1 LQFEI
6 VAHRLSAEYHVDAEY
21 DTVDIVTA
29 RWLSFPDTATR
40 DQFQQRETAAVA
52 SDIDGN
58 PVFLASSR
66 TKLTLTEE
74 RWETVGFRATREHG
88 EVLSQG

>member
-1 LQFEI
+1 
-6 VAHRLSAEYHVDAEY
+6 
-21 DTVDIVTA
+21 VDIVTA

-40 DQFQQRETAAVA
+40 NQFQQRETAAMA

-66 TKLTLTEE
+66 TKLALTEE
-74 RWETVGFRATREHG
+74 RWESVGFHATREHG
-88 EVLSQG
+88 EVLVQG